1 MIEKFQIKYIF
12 DPRCHDHDQ
21 YDAVSGEKFAINN
34 EGTCLRQTINKDIK
48 SKFGNDISNKLKP
61 LLKQFID
68 ML

>member
-12 DPRCHDHDQ
+12 DPRCHDRDQ

-48 SKFGNDISNKLKP
+48 SKFSNDI
-61 LLKQFID
+61 
-68 ML
+68 